1 MHKRALLRTAC
12 SLVLVAAARLAA
24 AGTTIVVDTMTNLP
38 PGSHVRV
45 EAGGEYR
52 LLEFSPL
59 TPEERSRPSVSRT
72 GSDQNVKFRLAADAP
87 FVWEFVVPA
96 NGAVPPKQ
104 FRLSFSKDL
113 GPAPRGMAANV
124 TFPLK
129 FTISIPAR
137 AGKPAVQSEH
147 TSRASMRIP
156 PDGHWVRCLRVENF
170 DPTSADPPIFV
181 GMTSDCTRDLRND
194 PSSRMTPAPR

>member
-1 MHKRALLRTAC
+1 
-12 SLVLVAAARLAA
+12 
-24 AGTTIVVDTMTNLP
+24 VVDTETNLP
-38 PGSHVRV
+38 PGTHVRV

-52 LLEFSPL
+52 LLEFAPL

-72 GSDQNVKFRLAADAP
+72 GGDQNVKFRLAANAP

-96 NGAVPPKQ
+96 NGVVAPRQ

-113 GPAPRGMAANV
+113 GPAPRGMAANI

-137 AGKPAVQSEH
+137 AGKPAVEREH

-156 PDGHWVRCLRVENF
+156 TDGHWARCLRVENF
-170 DPTSADPPIFV
+170 DPSSSDPPIFV
-181 GMTSDCTRDLRND
+181 GMTADCTRDLRND
-194 PSSRMTPAPR
+194 PSSRMTPSPK